1 MSSDA
6 CVCVGMGVSMR
17 TEGVVVSVYR
27 QREAFALV
35 FFCCCGA
42 PSVTDVMRASAA
54 CVCLEGL
61 VDNSTVQ
68 SGRVYK
74 SPVGLL

>member
-1 MSSDA
+1 
-6 CVCVGMGVSMR
+6 MR

-42 PSVTDVMRASAA
+42 PSVTDVMRASERALRVFVWRA
-54 CVCLEGL
+54 C
-61 VDNSTVQ
+61 
-68 SGRVYK
+68 
-74 SPVGLL
+74 VGLLTILRSKADVFMTHLSVSVNLFM